1 MNYLI
6 AALLLLLSLA
16 SMPLSGAPA
25 TFTEAKAI
33 AKRQVYFDQAG
44 SDLGE
49 LYCGCKWTWMGKSGG
64 RVDFGSCGY
73 EPRIQKDRA
82 KRIEWEH
89 IVPAWQFGHQRQC
102 WQNGG
107 RKNCQATDRVFRVME
122 ADVFNLYPSV
132 GEVNADRSNY
142 KFGMVAGH
150 KAQYGACTTRT
161 DFSGKVAEPR
171 DQAKGLIAR
180 TAFYMHDRYGLSMSR
195 QQQQL
200 LMAWSKQHPISD
212 WERERDIRIAAVMG
226 HNNPFVTGERTWTI
240 GYKPRRDGVTR
251 VGVPKTE
258 RFLAVARQE
267 ATASDAIIG
276 NRNSKVYHLP
286 QGCPS
291 YTQVSSKNQVF
302 FGSEVEAAAA
312 GYRKAGNCS

>member
-89 IVPAWQFGHQRQC
+89 VKYA
-102 WQNGG
+102 
-107 RKNCQATDRVFRVME
+107 
-122 ADVFNLYPSV
+122 
-132 GEVNADRSNY
+132 
-142 KFGMVAGH
+142 
-150 KAQYGACTTRT
+150 ACNML
-161 DFSGKVAEPR
+161 
-171 DQAKGLIAR
+171 QI
-180 TAFYMHDRYGLSMSR
+180 
-195 QQQQL
+195 
-200 LMAWSKQHPISD
+200 
-212 WERERDIRIAAVMG
+212 
-226 HNNPFVTGERTWTI
+226 
-240 GYKPRRDGVTR
+240 
-251 VGVPKTE
+251 
-258 RFLAVARQE
+258 
-267 ATASDAIIG
+267 
-276 NRNSKVYHLP
+276 
-286 QGCPS
+286 
-291 YTQVSSKNQVF
+291 
-302 FGSEVEAAAA
+302 
-312 GYRKAGNCS
+312 